1 MKKFVLTLLILTIAA
16 LASPPLPALA
26 LPTLE
31 AQRLGDGLAVEWTGC
46 ECAEATL
53 TIYLENWPVLVTCV
67 PGGEGS
73 YAVPEQYTRTPGRY
87 AAQIRC
93 QEGCVRAEAGRI
105 GPSEPQATEA
115 PTQTPVVV
123 STPTPTQAATQSP
136 TEAPTPVTTP
146 DPTPVA
152 TPVATPDP
160 TPVATPVAT
169 PDPTPAA
176 TPVATPDPT
185 EVPTPRPTEAQQGTT
200 LSSLADEVVRQVN
213 AERAKRG
220 LNALSTD
227 PELERAAAVRAQELL
242 ENFSHTRP
250 DGSSWSS
257 VSSAARGENIAMGH
271 DSADRVM
278 AAWMSSDGHRA
289 NILRESFSTI
299 GVCALEADGI
309 LYWVQLFGG

>member
-16 LASPPLPALA
+16 LASPSLSALA

-105 GPSEPQATEA
+105 EPSEPQATEA
-115 PTQTPVVV
+115 PMQTPVIV

-136 TEAPTPVTTP
+136 TPS
-146 DPTPVA
+146 
-152 TPVATPDP
+152 
-160 TPVATPVAT
+160 
-169 PDPTPAA
+169 
-176 TPVATPDPT
+176 PT
-185 EVPTPRPTEAQQGTT
+185 ELPKPTEAPTPRPTQVQQGTT

-271 DSADRVM
+271 DSVDRVM

>member
-16 LASPPLPALA
+16 LASPSLSALA

-105 GPSEPQATEA
+105 EPSEPQATEA
-115 PTQTPVVV
+115 PTQTPVIV

-136 TEAPTPVTTP
+136 TPSPTELPKPTEAP
-146 DPTPVA
+146 

-160 TPVATPVAT
+160 TPVATPIAT
-169 PDPTPAA
+169 PA
-176 TPVATPDPT
+176 PT
-185 EVPTPRPTEAQQGTT
+185 EAPTPRPTQVQQGTT

-271 DSADRVM
+271 DSVDRVM

>member
-136 TEAPTPVTTP
+136 TEAPTPVT
-146 DPTPVA
+146 
-152 TPVATPDP
+152 
-160 TPVATPVAT
+160 T